1 MRLPFAHNDVC
12 ISCRP
17 PHAPGQLCRSQGEQE
32 HRVRR
37 SRADSVYSVDG
48 TVTPLRVTLEIIDK
62 SFPADNANLV
72 IDEAHATG
80 LYVPGGRGMVALL
93 GLVDCVLAQLPAL
106 GSPRGQV
113 VRDSTYQYM
122 LRDGLVFIAMSL
134 TKHFS
139 QLRAPV
145 DLCNLFHQCY
155 YHRLPASFDRLED
168 STVELVRIPAPLPL
182 SLSLINGA
190 TLYIYPL
197 KACGAS
203 SRKLHTGLPPFF
215 PHLPNNGYLGDIC
228 KAVSYPTHAIVT

>member
-1 MRLPFAHNDVC
+1 
-12 ISCRP
+12 
-17 PHAPGQLCRSQGEQE
+17 
-32 HRVRR
+32 
-37 SRADSVYSVDG
+37 VYSVDG
-48 TVTPLRVTLEIIDK
+48 TVIPLRVTLEIIDE

-80 LYVPGGRGMVALL
+80 LYVPGDRGMVALL
-93 GLVDCVLAQLPAL
+93 GLVDCVLAQLPTL

-113 VRDSTYQYM
+113 VRDSTYQY
-122 LRDGLVFIAMSL
+122 DGLVSIAMSL

-145 DLCNLFHQCY
+145 DLCNFFHQCY

-203 SRKLHTGLPPFF
+203 SRELHTGLPPFF